1 MQGIPRFWLA
11 HGSVYRS
18 TVRLAAILLFVL
30 AVLGIAPP
38 ASSAPS
44 TQTPKQ
50 PTATGTGGAV
60 ATVDLDASQVG
71 MQVLDNGG
79 NAVDAAVA
87 TAAALGVTEPYSCGI
102 GGGGFM
108 VIYRA
113 SNGSVSTID
122 SRETAPAAFQPDSFI
137 DPATGQPIPFGERVT
152 SGLGVGGPGTIRGWE
167 QAL

>member
-60 ATVDLDASQVG
+60 AMVDLDASQVG

-87 TAAALGVTEPYSCGI
+87 TVASTASRSLTPAASAV
-102 GGGGFM
+102 
-108 VIYRA
+108 VA
-113 SNGSVSTID
+113 SWSS
-122 SRETAPAAFQPDSFI
+122 TAPATGAFP
-137 DPATGQPIPFGERVT
+137 P
-152 SGLGVGGPGTIRGWE
+152 
-167 QAL
+167 